1 MGKIRAPYLK
11 ARWFDKLIGAVV
23 LTALTTAFAFTQ
35 HFDWIPTGVIT
46 AVLCLVF
53 HIGITYPR
61 HVATTTVIT
70 LHTFLMFVMS
80 LFYGQA
86 IFGTFGYI
94 AAFYAFSMMALVS
107 IIYIAVAVKYSPG
120 RLWLTLLL
128 TFLVLDIGGI
138 VLIEMLNINNM
149 LVPFVASAL
158 VLTARCF
165 LWRNL
170 LSRDAID
177 YSVFDNQESVLA
189 AKTILENL
197 DNTTVSIP
205 DEKKFKN
212 IDLIVETAA
221 KNYFVKVVNTKK
233 PIHIHPQGISSN
245 GIFIDGLMLLA
256 AVDAAKANKKK
267 SSRIFETAILNMNDA
282 SSSKKTVKISPRN
295 AKTRAV
301 EVAIASPAALVKEI
315 KKS

>member
-1 MGKIRAPYLK
+1 MGKLKDNYMK
-11 ARWFDKLIGAVV
+11 ARWSDKLIGAVV
-23 LTALTTAFAFTQ
+23 LTALTTVFALTQ
-35 HFDWIPTGVIT
+35 HFDWLMTGIAT
-46 AVLCLVF
+46 AVICVLA
-53 HIGITYPR
+53 HIIVSYPR

-86 IFGTFGYI
+86 IFGTFGYV
-94 AAFYAFSMMALVS
+94 AAFYAFSMMSLAS
-107 IIYIAVAVKYSPG
+107 IIYIAVAVKFSPG

-138 VLIEMLNINNM
+138 VLIEMLKINNM

-170 LSRDAID
+170 LARDKVD
-177 YSVFDNQESVLA
+177 YSSFNNPDATIA

-197 DNTTVSIP
+197 DNAVVSVP
-205 DEKKFKN
+205 DAKKFKN
-212 IDLIVETAA
+212 IDLVVESPA
-221 KNYFVKVVNTKK
+221 KNYFVNVVKTKK
-233 PIHIHPQGISSN
+233 PIHIHPKGISSN

-256 AVDAAKANKKK
+256 AVDANKANKKK
-267 SSRIFETAILNMNDA
+267 SSKPFETVILNMNDA
-282 SSSKKTVKISPRN
+282 SASKKTVRISPRN